1 MLLIY
6 LVTERIYHLIE
17 VLRLPLFG
25 CAERVA
31 GRIVEHDNVVEL
43 HLAQSRCTVVA
54 PLRPLYVRLAVE
66 HRKRMLGERHGKRGV
81 RLARTVAYLAHEE
94 IVAREKR
101 FLERA

>member
-43 HLAQSRCTVVA
+43 HLAQSLRTVVA

-66 HRKRMLGERHGKRGV
+66 HRKRMLGERKEEQV
-81 RLARTVAYLAHEE
+81 DEIYSHESKDKS
-94 IVAREKR
+94 VYP
-101 FLERA
+101 